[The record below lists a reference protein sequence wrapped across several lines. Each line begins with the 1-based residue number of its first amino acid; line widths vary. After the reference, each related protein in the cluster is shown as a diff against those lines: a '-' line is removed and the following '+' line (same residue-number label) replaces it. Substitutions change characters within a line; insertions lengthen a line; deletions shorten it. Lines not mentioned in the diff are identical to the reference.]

1 MQRFPPWHTINN
13 NKQRLITTPL
23 LQLSQFKASPR
34 RAKHTHHT
42 KQRLQSS
49 NVQRKSE
56 LAEFKTC
63 MITKRPKQ
71 THYTKYILY
80 HLRHQKVSKQV
91 NNREQVH
98 KIKITI

>member
-34 RAKHTHHT
+34 RTKHTHHT

-63 MITKRPKQ
+63 MTTTETKTDP
-71 THYTKYILY
+71 L
-80 HLRHQKVSKQV
+80 
-91 NNREQVH
+91 H
-98 KIKITI
+98 KIYTLSP